1 MKVQA
6 VDQFSFLELSYS
18 GEDFLL
24 DLLSDKASERETRE
38 RDEKQRVRKEAFCV
52 FFKITNSHQLMVP
65 AINSS
70 ALCIYDTA
78 ALAICDWDS

>member
-24 DLLSDKASERETRE
+24 DLLSDKASERERETRE
-38 RDEKQRVRKEAFCV
+38 RREAESEKRSVLRIF
-52 FFKITNSHQLMVP
+52 
-65 AINSS
+65 
-70 ALCIYDTA
+70 
-78 ALAICDWDS
+78 

>member
-6 VDQFSFLELSYS
+6 VDQFSFLELSYL

-38 RDEKQRVRKEAFCV
+38 RREAESEKRSVLRIF
-52 FFKITNSHQLMVP
+52 
-65 AINSS
+65 
-70 ALCIYDTA
+70 
-78 ALAICDWDS
+78 